1 MQKKQYIC
9 RQKAICRMN
18 TFLIILVGIVFVAW
32 FLYLLV
38 KDYLPHSVWGW
49 ISFCLLTIWLTPV
62 VTFPIQWVIGKINH
76 TQTWNTDPPKSGL

>member
-18 TFLIILVGIVFVAW
+18 TFLIILVGIVFVVW
-32 FLYLLV
+32 FLYLLA

-49 ISFCLLTIWLTPV
+49 VSFVAFTLLFTPV
-62 VTFPIQWVIGKINH
+62 VTFPVQWLIGW
-76 TQTWNTDPPKSGL
+76 WNEYHYYGPKTPSGI